1 MIIDQIGDA
10 LNALTN
16 IYMNNMSDEG
26 KLMAALKEAA
36 KETFPNLLKGIESM
50 LTSNPN
56 KEGFLVGSSLTYADL
71 HMIIF
76 YDSLRDDKQ
85 VVLEKLPNL
94 KRHDEMIRSIP
105 EVAEHIKRNSHV
117 RVSIKW

>member
-1 MIIDQIGDA
+1 MVVDQIVDA
-10 LNALTN
+10 LNSLTN
-16 IYMNNMSDEG
+16 IYMNNMSDEA

-36 KETFPNLLKGIESM
+36 KETIPNQLKGIETVLSN
-50 LTSNPN
+50 NPN
-56 KEGFLVGSSLTYADL
+56 KEGFLVGNSLTYADL

-85 VVLEKLPNL
+85 TVLEKLPLL
-94 KRHDEMIRSIP
+94 KKHDEMIRSIP
-105 EVAEHIKRNSHV
+105 EVAEHIKRNAHV